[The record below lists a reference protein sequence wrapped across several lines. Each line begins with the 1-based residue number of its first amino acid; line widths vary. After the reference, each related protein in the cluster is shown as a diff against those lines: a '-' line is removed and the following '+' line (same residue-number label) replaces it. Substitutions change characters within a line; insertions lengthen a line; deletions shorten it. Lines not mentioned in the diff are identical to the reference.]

1 MSVFFCTQIHEA
13 EYGALCVEL
22 VTKIQNKIGDL
33 HLLKLLL
40 RYTIFEKS
48 FIKSVFDGKLIV
60 NALTKRYY

>member
-1 MSVFFCTQIHEA
+1 MVRFVLSSSLK
-13 EYGALCVEL
+13 YS
-22 VTKIQNKIGDL
+22 TKIGAL

-60 NALTKRYY
+60 NALTKRYYYLEI

>member
-1 MSVFFCTQIHEA
+1 MVRFVLSSSLK
-13 EYGALCVEL
+13 YS
-22 VTKIQNKIGDL
+22 TKIGAL